1 MLPQRSAYIKKV
13 IFPLLKAGMASILA
27 VSMIIFPQQAFQA
40 AFRGLDA
47 WWSIVFPALLP
58 FFVMSELLMGLG
70 VVNFM
75 GILLEPIMRPLF
87 NVPGAGAFV
96 AAMGY
101 TSGAPIG
108 TILTVELRK
117 KNLCSRT
124 EAQRLMSF
132 TSNTSPLF
140 LFGAVSVG
148 MFHNVSLGLTLAL
161 SHYLANISIGL
172 LLGLFSRRRTNNTI
186 KSQPRPQK
194 NLMVQA
200 CKALLEHQRLDNR
213 PLGTLMA
220 DAVKKSAQT
229 LSMIGGYIIFFSV
242 LAETLKLL
250 GLLNVLAGFLLFFL
264 KPLGIDH
271 SLGHAVAT
279 GFLEITLGAKLC
291 SEANVNLP
299 LQLLAVSAIMGW
311 GGLSI
316 HAQVASIIKET
327 DIKIHTF
334 ILARCLHAA
343 LAPVFTL
350 FLMKPTAPVFTSIAA
365 IYQPVL
371 GTKAT
376 IIGSFVM
383 NLLTA
388 MFAFIIVLLIIALA
402 IFCLYLLKHLYRW
415 YFYKKQL

>member
-1 MLPQRSAYIKKV
+1 MLLQRPSYVRKV
-13 IFPLLKAGMASILA
+13 IFPFLKAGMASIIA
-27 VSMIIFPQQAFQA
+27 MSMVIFPQQTFQA

-70 VVNFM
+70 VVNFL
-75 GILLEPIMRPLF
+75 GVILEPVMRPLF

-108 TILTVELRK
+108 TILTADLRK

-172 LLGLFSRRRTNNTI
+172 LLGLFSKRRTSYDA
-186 KSQPRPQK
+186 KGFQGPQK
-194 NLMVQA
+194 NLIVQA
-200 CKALLEHQRLDNR
+200 CKALLEHQHQDNR
-213 PLGTLMA
+213 PIGTLMA

-242 LAETLKLL
+242 LTEILKLL
-250 GLLNVLAGFLLFFL
+250 GLLNILAGFLLLLL

-291 SEANVNLP
+291 SEANVSLP

-334 ILARCLHAA
+334 ILARGLHAA

-350 FLMKPTAPVFTSIAA
+350 FLMEPAAPVFNSIAA

-371 GTKAT
+371 GTKAV
-376 IIGSFVM
+376 IIGSFLM
-383 NLLTA
+383 NMLTA
-388 MFAFIIVLLIIALA
+388 VFALIIVFLIISLTIA
-402 IFCLYLLKHLYRW
+402 CLYSLKHLFRW
-415 YFYKKQL
+415 YFLKK